1 MKKEFKGTK
10 GEWEYSSDNS
20 WECSVVTD
28 NDKQSITLENTDSES
43 DDGYYE
49 MYHNAK
55 LIANAKKLLKVLQG
69 FVSDFEGDYVMDDG
83 RIVDNPSNILINNYE
98 VMKKVLEETLT

>member
-1 MKKEFKGTK
+1 METEFKGTK

-28 NDKQSITLENTDSES
+28 NDSQSVTLENTDSES
-43 DDGYYE
+43 DEGFYE

-55 LIANAKKLLKVLQG
+55 LIACAPELLNSFISAIILLKQTTEFEVLE
-69 FVSDFEGDYVMDDG
+69 SY
-83 RIVDNPSNILINNYE
+83 RI
-98 VMKKVLEETLT
+98 KVLEFEKVLEKALT